1 MLFFHHLLTV
11 FVTLIVFTIGFVAA
25 VLWFDFST
33 KKAPPKSIT
42 PVKTEPKDEPT
53 ELPIIH
59 KKIEVW
65 KVGSETEILD
75 SSYQM
80 AWNLQK

>member
-1 MLFFHHLLTV
+1 MLFYYSFILILGLLAV
-11 FVTLIVFTIGFVAA
+11 FSVGFYTA

-33 KKAPPKSIT
+33 KKEPPKIIT
-42 PVKTEPKDEPT
+42 PVKTELKNEPT

-65 KVGSETEILD
+65 QVGNDTEILD

>member
-1 MLFFHHLLTV
+1 MLFYYSFILILGLLAV
-11 FVTLIVFTIGFVAA
+11 FSVGFYTA

-33 KKAPPKSIT
+33 KKEPPKSIT
-42 PVKTEPKDEPT
+42 PVKTEPKTEHT
-53 ELPIIH
+53 ELTTQH